1 MKKRIIKEIE
11 NHLYNYKK
19 ETPEWKEIID
29 NNIKE
34 IYEIDQKI
42 IDLRYFK
49 NKKINYIT
57 YELYISRC
65 KYFKAIDNFITNV
78 AIDAAYKR
86 LFKP

>member
-1 MKKRIIKEIE
+1 MKRRIIKEIE

-34 IYEIDQKI
+34 LYETDQKI
-42 IDLRYFK
+42 IKLRYFEK
-49 NKKINYIT
+49 KKIDYIT

-65 KYFKAIDNFITNV
+65 KYFNAINNFIANV
-78 AIDAAYKR
+78 AIDAAYNR
-86 LFKP
+86 IFKP